1 MSMVRCNNYV
11 RQLNEDGSAK
21 MNLTCKLCGKRVIV
35 ADDIVPG
42 QHVRCPFCGG
52 KFSYTTVS
60 KKKKG
65 ATGQADAKRL
75 SRQRG
80 RSPWAEALI
89 SAIVIVAVVCCG
101 MFACRTFERF
111 WNDND
116 GRSHETVPPPKS
128 NGENVNFEFDDSEK
142 TEKMEEL
149 GRCIAERKNKATLLN
164 KKVEDALKLV
174 KEDWEQMVDGLDG
187 GAKTSLQDNLKK
199 VGNAMQEQC
208 VGLGKLQKNIDR
220 AVNVINDAE
229 AIGNDE
235 SSSLA
240 QIEKAIKDV
249 QSCDLGQIEN
259 ELVRLAA
266 SDDYFLETGMD
277 VPESGFSSDGDD
289 NKDAFSI
296 AVETNNVAVV
306 SNRMEMG
313 EVVQGR

>member
-1 MSMVRCNNYV
+1 
-11 RQLNEDGSAK
+11 
-21 MNLTCKLCGKRVIV
+21 MNLLCKLCGKQVV
-35 ADDIVPG
+35 VTGNIVPG

-52 KFSYTTVS
+52 KFSYETVS
-60 KKKKG
+60 NK
-65 ATGQADAKRL
+65 ADRGTEQTEANGL
-75 SRQRG
+75 SRPRG
-80 RSPWAEALI
+80 RFHWSEVLI
-89 SAIVIVAVVCCG
+89 SAIVISAVVCCG

-116 GRSHETVPPPKS
+116 GRSHENVPPPKS
-128 NGENVNFEFDDSEK
+128 SDENVNLEFNDNEK

-149 GRCIAERKNKATLLN
+149 GKCIAERKNKANLLN
-164 KKVEDALKLV
+164 KKVEDSLKLV

-187 GAKTSLQDNLKK
+187 IAKTSLQDNLKK

-229 AIGNDE
+229 AIGNDA

-249 QSCDLGQIEN
+249 KSCDLGQIEN
-259 ELVRLAA
+259 ELVRLET
-266 SDDYFLETGMD
+266 SDEYFFETGIGLL
-277 VPESGFSSDGDD
+277 ESGSSSDVD
-289 NKDAFSI
+289 NDKDAFSI

-306 SNRMEMG
+306 SNRIEMG

>member
-1 MSMVRCNNYV
+1 
-11 RQLNEDGSAK
+11 
-21 MNLTCKLCGKRVIV
+21 MNLTCKLCGKRVVV
-35 ADDIVPG
+35 ADDIVSG

-65 ATGQADAKRL
+65 VTEQAKAKGL
-75 SRQRG
+75 PRQGG
-80 RSPWAEALI
+80 RSPWAEVLI
-89 SAIVIVAVVCCG
+89 SAIVIAAVVCCG

-116 GRSHETVPPPKS
+116 GRSHETVPPPMS
-128 NGENVNFEFDDSEK
+128 NGENVNFEFDDNEK

-149 GRCIAERKNKATLLN
+149 GKCLAERKNKANLLS
-164 KKVEDALKLV
+164 KKVEDSLKLV
-174 KEDWEQMVDGLDG
+174 KADWEQLVDKLDG
-187 GAKTSLQDNLKK
+187 IAKASLQNNLKK
-199 VGNAMQEQC
+199 AGNAMQEQC

-229 AIGNDE
+229 AIGNDA

-249 QSCDLGQIEN
+249 KSCDLGQIEN
-259 ELVRLAA
+259 ELVRLET
-266 SDDYFLETGMD
+266 SDEYFFETGIGLL
-277 VPESGFSSDGDD
+277 ESGSSSDVD
-289 NKDAFSI
+289 NDKDASSI